1 MDYDDLMELARL
13 CSLRA
18 NAASTSAVA
27 TVLRHM
33 AEGYRARAAAM
44 RDGQCPDIATEPV
57 GASNADA
64 PSGVAQQQQQ
74 QQPQN
79 PSTGA
84 GADPKP
90 SPSAP
95 KRR

>member
-18 NAASTSAVA
+18 SAASTSAVA
-27 TVLRHM
+27 AVLRDM

-44 RDGQCPDIATEPV
+44 RDGQSPDIAKGPV
-57 GASNADA
+57 GASNADG
-64 PSGVAQQQQQ
+64 PSSVVQQQ
-74 QQPQN
+74 QQPQS
-79 PSTGA
+79 PSTDA
-84 GADPKP
+84 GPKP